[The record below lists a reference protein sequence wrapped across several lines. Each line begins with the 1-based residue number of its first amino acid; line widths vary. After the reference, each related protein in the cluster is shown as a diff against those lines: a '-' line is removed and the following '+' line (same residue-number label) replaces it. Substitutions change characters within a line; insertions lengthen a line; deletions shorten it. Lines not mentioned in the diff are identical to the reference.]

1 MVSGVRVVQLL
12 ECDPGL
18 GKGLV
23 EEERTSAAQALV
35 AQGISLEPGPWQPG
49 TRSPEPGHLGY
60 LIVAGLLVR
69 RVEIGSGSSVELLGR
84 GDLLRPW
91 QEDASSFCTASWEV
105 LERTTLVAL
114 GPRLARSAG
123 RWPVVVSN
131 LLARGVRRSRAVA
144 ADAAIASIVGVE
156 ERILILLW
164 QIAETWGVTKSD
176 GIHLSIQL
184 PHRLLA
190 ELVSARRPSVTS
202 ALTELQ
208 QSGRLASSSDGCW
221 VLLGGP
227 PC

>member
-1 MVSGVRVVQLL
+1 VSEVRVVQLL

-18 GKGLV
+18 GDGLTV
-23 EEERTSAAQALV
+23 EERASALAALAAQA
-35 AQGISLEPGPWQPG
+35 ISLEPGPWRPG

-60 LIVAGLLVR
+60 LIAAGLLVR
-69 RVEIGSGSSVELLGR
+69 RIEIGPGSSIELLGR

-91 QEDASSFCTASWEV
+91 QEEASSFCTASWEV
-105 LERTTLVAL
+105 LERTIVVAL
-114 GPRLARSAG
+114 GPRLARDAA
-123 RWPVVVSN
+123 RWPAIVSN
-131 LLARGVRRSRAVA
+131 LMARGVRRSRAVA

-156 ERILILLW
+156 ERLLILLW
-164 QIAETWGVTKSD
+164 RIAETWGETKGD
-176 GIHLSIQL
+176 GVHITIQL

-190 ELVSARRPSVTS
+190 ELVGARRPSVTS

-221 VLLGGP
+221 VLFGDP